1 MTAGCGV
8 FRGMSTDPSLSQR
21 AAAVLELHPR
31 SMAAED
37 ILHALRVRPVGYGHN
52 SDAETTLSELRR
64 VMGRRSSVFEQKED
78 GSWLLRP

>member
-31 SMAAED
+31 PMEAED
-37 ILHALRVRPVGYGHN
+37 ILRALRVRPVGYGHN
-52 SDAETTLSELRR
+52 SDTQTTLSELRR
-64 VMGRRSSVFEQKED
+64 VMGRRSSVFEEKED
-78 GSWLLRP
+78 GSWRLRP